1 MIGAISSPHNGV
13 AGGPPEVSAG
23 LRSSEIRYRRLF
35 EAAHDGILLL
45 DPVRRTITD
54 ANPFMTTLLGYTHAE
69 LLGKELWE
77 IGLLKDEAASQAAF
91 RELQE
96 KGFIRY
102 EDLPLETKAGER
114 REVEFV
120 SNLYQED
127 ASDVIQCNVR
137 DITERKQAEMALAE
151 ARMEIGR
158 HAETLA
164 KTVEERTRQ
173 LRETIGELEAFAYSV
188 SHDLR
193 APLRAML
200 GFTQILREEH
210 STRLDAEGLGHL
222 EKIAGAARRMDGLI
236 QDVLLDTRVLHS
248 EIKTETV
255 DLDRLVRQVIELYPQ
270 LHADR
275 ADIVIEGVL
284 PRVLGNEASLA
295 QCVSNLLT
303 NAVKFVAPTTRPRV
317 RIGAE
322 TMETDLRLWVEDN
335 GIGIEPRYR
344 ERIFKMFERV
354 PHEAGYEDTGI
365 GLAMVR
371 KAVER
376 MGGRIGI
383 EGVPGEG
390 SKFWIQLGKGKI
402 P

>member
-137 DITERKQAEMALAE
+137 DITERKQAEMTLAE
-151 ARMEIGR
+151 ARREIDR

>member
-102 EDLPLETKAGER
+102 EDLPLETKTGER

-158 HAETLA
+158 HAETLE

>member
-102 EDLPLETKAGER
+102 EDLPLETKTGER

-158 HAETLA
+158 HAETLE

-210 STRLDAEGLGHL
+210 STQLDAEGLGHL

>member
-1 MIGAISSPHNGV
+1 MLGAISSPHNGV

-158 HAETLA
+158 HAETLE
-164 KTVEERTRQ
+164 KTVEERTQQ

>member
-102 EDLPLETKAGER
+102 EDLPLETKTGER

-158 HAETLA
+158 HAETLE

-188 SHDLR
+188 SHDMR